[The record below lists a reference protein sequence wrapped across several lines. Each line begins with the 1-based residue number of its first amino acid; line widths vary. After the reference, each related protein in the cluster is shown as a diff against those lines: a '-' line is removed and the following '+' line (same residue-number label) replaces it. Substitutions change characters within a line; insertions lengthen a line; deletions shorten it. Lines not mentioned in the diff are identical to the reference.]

1 MKLVVGLVLFL
12 VGINVGFVTA
22 GLMHAAKEEH
32 EQTRDEN
39 GLKSCDG
46 LTCCENLDNQKTVWY
61 LAVS

>member
-32 EQTRDEN
+32 EQTKDEN
-39 GLKSCDG
+39 G
-46 LTCCENLDNQKTVWY
+46 TC
-61 LAVS
+61 